1 MTAAYVS
8 LAALLVAVGKLLT
21 AIGQKNT
28 PAILFQ
34 RRRDPGLLPAV
45 GADLAGSAT
54 PEEARM
60 NTIKLGDLVLPQTG
74 PQGDLIGRR
83 MNTIKLGDLVL
94 PPGDDRPWRVL
105 DLYQGKAQIEFVG
118 EAWTRIKTVPAG
130 DLRIDPCERSTTTN
144 A

>member
-1 MTAAYVS
+1 MTATHVS
-8 LAALLVAVGKLLT
+8 LA
-21 AIGQKNT
+21 AIGQKNA

-54 PEEARM
+54 PDEAQM
-60 NTIKLGDLVLPQTG
+60 NTIKV
-74 PQGDLIGRR
+74 
-83 MNTIKLGDLVL
+83 GDLVL
-94 PPGDDRPWRVL
+94 PPGDNRPWRVL

-130 DLRIDPCERSTTTN
+130 DLRIDAYERSTTPN